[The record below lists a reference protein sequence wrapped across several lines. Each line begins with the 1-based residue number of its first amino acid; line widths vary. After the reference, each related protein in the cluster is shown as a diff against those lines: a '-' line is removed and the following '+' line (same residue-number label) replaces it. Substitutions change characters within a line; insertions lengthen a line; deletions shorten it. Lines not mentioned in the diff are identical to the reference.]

1 VGVQRKAVDNSVKVA
16 ELKVAAHIACHSS
29 IRTVDHLGEIVKDV
43 SGKDIAL
50 HGTKCTALVKRVLSP
65 SVHEQLLNDLKD
77 CNYSLI
83 IDESTDIGLQ
93 KQLCIMV
100 RYFSTAQDR
109 IVTTFLRLVSIA
121 SGSAESIFETLTT
134 FLSNNRLRID
144 KCVGLATDGCNTMC
158 GQNNSVITKFRELC
172 PNIVHIKC
180 ICHSLQLRSSYALKV
195 MPRNVEFLVA
205 ETYNWFCHSTL
216 RQNKY
221 KDLYKCINVG
231 EEPLKILKMSDT
243 RWLSIAPCVER
254 VLHQY
259 ACNH

>member
-1 VGVQRKAVDNSVKVA
+1 MHHGVLLQYSSREN
-16 ELKVAAHIACHSS
+16 CH
-29 IRTVDHLGEIVKDV
+29 DFLG
-43 SGKDIAL
+43 
-50 HGTKCTALVKRVLSP
+50 
-65 SVHEQLLNDLKD
+65 
-77 CNYSLI
+77 
-83 IDESTDIGLQ
+83 
-93 KQLCIMV
+93 
-100 RYFSTAQDR
+100 
-109 IVTTFLRLVSIA
+109 LVSIA

-172 PNIVHIKC
+172 PNMVHIKC
-180 ICHSLQLRSSYALKV
+180 ICHSLLLCSSYALKV

-231 EEPLKILKMSDT
+231 EEPFKILKMSDT
-243 RWLSIAPCVER
+243 RWLSIAPCVKR
-254 VLHQY
+254 VLDQY